1 MSEDIADAV
10 EEIPGAEIVHE
21 RYDGGVR
28 IEIADRLVDETNR
41 DAPNTPTLLGAIH
54 GAHHVVI
61 SIDFDRQTIDT
72 IPRSDAKMREKRAVP
87 DLKSRS

>member
-10 EEIPGAEIVHE
+10 EEIPGAEIVRG

-28 IEIADRLVDETNR
+28 IELADRLVDDTNR

-54 GAHHVVI
+54 GARHVVI

-72 IPRSDAKMREKRAVP
+72 IPRSDAKIRE
-87 DLKSRS
+87 

>member
-1 MSEDIADAV
+1 MSENIADTVAK
-10 EEIPGAEIVHE
+10 IPGAEIVHG

-54 GAHHVVI
+54 GARHVVI
-61 SIDFDRQTIDT
+61 SIDFNRQTIDT
-72 IPRSDAKMREKRAVP
+72 IPRSDAKMREKRAAS
-87 DLKSRS
+87 DLK